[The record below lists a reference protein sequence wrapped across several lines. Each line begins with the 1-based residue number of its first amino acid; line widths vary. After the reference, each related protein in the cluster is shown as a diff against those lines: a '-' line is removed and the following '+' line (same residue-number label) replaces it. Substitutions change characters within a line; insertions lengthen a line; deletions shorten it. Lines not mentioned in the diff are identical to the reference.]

1 MQERWNGI
9 ELQDCAA
16 TPKAAA
22 AAAQQQRSRL
32 ELQEIRKMRD
42 KRAER
47 WYDKNIK

>member
-9 ELQDCAA
+9 GLQDCAA
-16 TPKAAA
+16 TPK

-47 WYDKNIK
+47 WYGKNIK